1 MVKDEN
7 LVNKG
12 TLQIWLEFRTSLP
25 SISRQNEFFMI
36 LFSALLEIFFVLLQL
51 EDEDAVEIE
60 DERSEAGGSLEVATA
75 SAAGE
80 GGEST
85 WEHSLH
91 DHVPDTKTFRCTV
104 LFLQM
109 EHDLRGFE
117 YRSFA

>member
-1 MVKDEN
+1 M
-7 LVNKG
+7 
-12 TLQIWLEFRTSLP
+12 
-25 SISRQNEFFMI
+25 
-36 LFSALLEIFFVLLQL
+36 LLQL
-51 EDEDAVEIE
+51 EDEDADEIE
-60 DERSEAGGSLEVATA
+60 DKRSEVGGSLEGATA

-109 EHDLRGFE
+109 EHDLRGLK
-117 YRSFA
+117 YRSFSSPS

>member
-1 MVKDEN
+1 
-7 LVNKG
+7 
-12 TLQIWLEFRTSLP
+12 
-25 SISRQNEFFMI
+25 MI
-36 LFSALLEIFFVLLQL
+36 LLSALLEIFFVLLQL

-60 DERSEAGGSLEVATA
+60 DKRSEVGGILEVTTTA
-75 SAAGE
+75 SAADE

>member
-1 MVKDEN
+1 M
-7 LVNKG
+7 L
-12 TLQIWLEFRTSLP
+12 
-25 SISRQNEFFMI
+25 
-36 LFSALLEIFFVLLQL
+36 SALLEIFFVLLQL

-109 EHDLRGFE
+109 EHDLRGFKF
-117 YRSFA
+117 RSFPLHHNCAMRCYDIASPPQLCDVML